1 MGRKGRRGRSK
12 KAQVTASSAA
22 AVVVLDESP
31 VTLPSAGLP
40 VEAPVASE
48 AETSGPAEAGADLA
62 AVGGVAPIVAAEPS
76 APIVAAE
83 PSAPVEPAGPSAP
96 VEPAEPSARVE
107 PLTRAAAPVEPAA
120 PADVS
125 TGKPEAESPE
135 PSVPPVGDLDAR
147 FFAESMSEVWL
158 AHELELRDP
167 QLLRKMTASVAR
179 RRARF
184 ARYVVGVVGVAVAL
198 CLAALI
204 KSAVP
209 VGSDDSRPHPAAQ
222 MAMPAADSPLPPA
235 VPVPAAVEPAAA
247 DGVDGGG

>member
-62 AVGGVAPIVAAEPS
+62 AVGGVAPIVAA
-76 APIVAAE
+76 
-83 PSAPVEPAGPSAP
+83 
-96 VEPAEPSARVE
+96 E